1 MSARPSVN
9 DDARVAA
16 LHRLG
21 VLDAPPAADFEGLTR
36 LASFVTGAPIG
47 LLNLID
53 TDRQWPAAATGMTGT
68 QVPREESMCARIID
82 TDRPVHVAD
91 ASTDPRFADTAFVDG
106 RLAKVRMYAS
116 VPVHDHDGYAVG
128 TLCVLDPVARELSS
142 DQLSAL
148 RELAVQAEHLLE
160 LRRQHLKLLN
170 VLAKVDHA
178 ASHDPLTGLVNRRVL
193 IDRLELALSRAE
205 RTQAPPTLFFCD
217 LDGFKAVN
225 DEAGHQA
232 GDDALVAVA
241 KHISDIVRPHDTVAR
256 LGGDEFV
263 VLCEDIADEGAYCIA
278 TRLRE
283 RMDDRHGLSLS
294 VGVSVAR
301 PGATAAQ
308 VLGEADVA
316 MFLDKTRRRT
326 TSRSTGSGAAGP
338 HQSTAHVDAWPQRR
352 V

>member
-1 MSARPSVN
+1 VN

-21 VLDAPPAADFEGLTR
+21 VLDQPLAADLEGLTR
-36 LASFVTGAPIG
+36 LASFVTGAPMS

-53 TDRQWPAAATGMTGT
+53 ADRQWSAAATGMSPE
-68 QVPREESMCARIID
+68 QAPRSESLCARIID

-128 TLCVLDPVARELSS
+128 TLCVLDPLARALST

-148 RELAVQAEHLLE
+148 QDLAAQAEHLLE
-160 LRRQHLKLLN
+160 LRRQHLTLLE
-170 VLAKVDHA
+170 VLAKVEHA

-193 IDRLELALSRAE
+193 IDRLELALSRAG

-225 DEAGHQA
+225 DQAGHQA
-232 GDDALVAVA
+232 GDDALVAVGN
-241 KHISDIVRPHDTVAR
+241 HISHIVRPHDTVAR

-263 VLCEDIADEGAYCIA
+263 VLCEDIEEEDAYRIA

-283 RMDDRHGLSLS
+283 RMGHCHGLSLS

-301 PGATAAQ
+301 PAATAAQ
-308 VLGEADVA
+308 ALDDADAA
-316 MFLDKTRRRT
+316 MYLDKTRRLT
-326 TSRSTGSGAAGP
+326 T
-338 HQSTAHVDAWPQRR
+338 
-352 V
+352 

>member
-1 MSARPSVN
+1 MSVQLD

-21 VLDAPPAADFEGLTR
+21 VLDAPPAADFEGLAR

-53 TDRQWPAAATGMTGT
+53 ADRQWSAAATGMPRG
-68 QVPREESMCARIID
+68 QVPRDESMCARIIAS
-82 TDRPVHVAD
+82 DRPVHVAD
-91 ASTDPRFADTAFVDG
+91 ASADPRFADTAFVDG
-106 RLAKVRMYAS
+106 RHAAVRMYAS

-128 TLCVLDPVARELSS
+128 TLCVLDPVARQLSS
-142 DQLSAL
+142 EQLSAL
-148 RELAVQAEHLLE
+148 RDLAVQAEQLLE
-160 LRRQHLKLLN
+160 LRRQHVSLLD
-170 VLAKVDHA
+170 LLTRVDHA

-205 RTQAPPTLFFCD
+205 RTHAPPTLFFCD

-232 GDDALVAVA
+232 GDEALVAVGN
-241 KHISDIVRPHDTVAR
+241 HISHIVRPHDTVAR

-263 VLCEDIADEGAYCIA
+263 VLCEDIEDEGADCIA

-283 RMDDRHGLSLS
+283 RMEDCHGLSLS
-294 VGVSVAR
+294 VGVSVAH
-301 PGATAAQ
+301 PAATAAQ
-308 VLGEADVA
+308 ALSEADAA
-316 MFLDKTRRRT
+316 MYLDKARRI
-326 TSRSTGSGAAGP
+326 GP
-338 HQSTAHVDAWPQRR
+338 
-352 V
+352 